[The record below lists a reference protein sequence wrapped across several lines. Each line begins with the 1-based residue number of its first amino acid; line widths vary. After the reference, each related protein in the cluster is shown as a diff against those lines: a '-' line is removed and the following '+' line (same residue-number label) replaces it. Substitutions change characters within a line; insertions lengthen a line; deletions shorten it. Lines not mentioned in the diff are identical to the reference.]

1 MKASQNYINH
11 IALVLD
17 ASTSMTSHAADLVKV
32 ADAQIATLA
41 EKSKLEDQETRI
53 TVYTFSNPSYHD
65 GLTAK
70 CLVYDKDVLRM
81 PSISGMYS
89 PYGNTALCDAMNT
102 VIDELKVTPTKYG
115 DHSFLLILLTDGEE
129 NYSTP
134 DGKKRLPFTLQTLA
148 DNWTVAAFVPNAM
161 GRHDMVKLG
170 FPAGNIAIWDASKS
184 GSLIE
189 VGEQIATASA
199 SYMAMRSSGQRST
212 TSLFSMAAPSA
223 TTVKKALT
231 PMTEGSYFF
240 LDVTPSDL
248 AQIENGRIDQFV
260 KLKTGK
266 PYVIGRTYYEM
277 IDRVRIQP
285 DKQIAIAVTENS
297 EERVYMGSAARKML
311 GLPDPSEKKE
321 VRVSPGRWKGY
332 KVYVQSNSMNR
343 KLYAGTR
350 VLVMR

>member
-1 MKASQNYINH
+1 MAYINH
-11 IALVLD
+11 IALILD
-17 ASTSMTSHAADLVKV
+17 ASTSMTSHAGDLVKV

-53 TVYTFSNPSYHD
+53 TVYTFSDPHYHD
-65 GLTAK
+65 GLMAK

-81 PSISGMYS
+81 PSIAGMYS
-89 PYGNTALCDAMNT
+89 PHGNTALCDAMNT
-102 VIDELKVTPTKYG
+102 VIAELGETPTKYG

-129 NYSTP
+129 NRSTP
-134 DGKKRLPFTLQTLA
+134 AGKKKLPFTLQSIP

-161 GRHDMVKLG
+161 GRHDMIKLG
-170 FPAGNIAIWDASKS
+170 FPAGNIAIWDAGKS

-199 SYMAMRSSGQRST
+199 DYMAMRSSGQRST
-212 TSLFSMAAPSA
+212 KNLFSMNTPSA
-223 TTVKKALT
+223 TAVKNALT

-240 LDVTPSDL
+240 LPVTVSDL
-248 AQIENGRIDQFV
+248 AQIENGRIDQFIQ
-260 KLKTGK
+260 LKTGK
-266 PYVIGRTYYEM
+266 PYTVGRTYYEM

-285 DKQIAIAVTENS
+285 NKQVAIAVTEHN
-297 EERVYMGSAARKML
+297 EERVYMGAAARSML
-311 GLPDPSEKKE
+311 GLPATGE
-321 VRVSPGRWKGY
+321 VRVSPGRWKNY